1 MGPKFCE
8 KCKCLEPDGSCR
20 SAKRCSRW
28 TSWFTVEWQRIRK
41 AAEKIKENRGG
52 VPK

>member
-1 MGPKFCE
+1 MSPKFCE
-8 KCKCLEPDGSCR
+8 KCKHLRPDGGCHPGV
-20 SAKRCSRW
+20 RCSKWRY
-28 TSWFTVEWQRIRK
+28 WFDAEWRRIRK